1 MPTTTT
7 ITGPYNSRTDHGNK
21 VMNAAGVNK
30 ILRYPLNIGESTS
43 PAIMFNISEALYNN
57 HGSVA
62 TDLNQHI
69 ALYVVPGVSFND
81 NIQYEDRSSGMA
93 GSFKGAAVNVDEI
106 KKAATAFGSSAAGK
120 ALLVGVGAS
129 AAAKATALLPD
140 KAKQTVGT
148 MIPAGLGGAIGNVAS
163 GYVDE
168 QSKKHQSVLK
178 ENPFI
183 TFKGVGLRE
192 WSFSWSFIPESK
204 EESDSVKQIIYT
216 FRKSMYPKNE
226 DWTLK
231 FPEVFSIEFVNAE
244 FPKMPEV
251 ALQSCNVVYNK
262 DSNSFFKEND
272 EPVRVDMTL
281 NFRELMPIYRSHIEM
296 GY

>member
-1 MPTTTT
+1 MPIDSIEVLEPMT
-7 ITGPYNSRTDHGNK
+7 IYAPTAS
-21 VMNAAGVNK
+21 K

-43 PAIMFNISEALYNN
+43 PAIMFNIHKANYKGD
-57 HGSVA
+57 GS
-62 TDLNQHI
+62 TSLDLNQHI

-81 NIQYEDRSSGMA
+81 NIQYEDRSSGLA
-93 GSFKGAAVNVDEI
+93 GSYKGAAVNAEEI
-106 KKAATAFGSSAAGK
+106 MKAAEAFGGSPAGK
-120 ALLVGVGAS
+120 ALTIGAGAGLVSKAMGKAGGVISAGVGA
-129 AAAKATALLPD
+129 A
-140 KAKQTVGT
+140 V
-148 MIPAGLGGAIGNVAS
+148 GNVAT
-163 GYVDE
+163 GILDE
-168 QSKKHQSVLK
+168 RTKKHQSVLK

-192 WSFSWSFIPESK
+192 WQFAWSFIPESK
-204 EESDSVKQIIYT
+204 EESESVKQIIST
-216 FRKSMYPKNE
+216 FRMSMYPTNE

-231 FPEVFSIEFVNAE
+231 FPEVFSIEFVNAK

-251 ALQSCNVVYNK
+251 ALQSCSVVYNK

-281 NFRELMPIYRSHIEM
+281 NFRELMPIYRSHVEM

>member
-1 MPTTTT
+1 
-7 ITGPYNSRTDHGNK
+7 
-21 VMNAAGVNK
+21 
-30 ILRYPLNIGESTS
+30 
-43 PAIMFNISEALYNN
+43 
-57 HGSVA
+57 
-62 TDLNQHI
+62 
-69 ALYVVPGVSFND
+69 
-81 NIQYEDRSSGMA
+81 MA
-93 GSFKGAAVNVDEI
+93 GSYKGAAVNAEEI
-106 KKAATAFGSSAAGK
+106 IKAGTAFGSSQAGKALTIGAGAGLVSKAAGK
-120 ALLVGVGAS
+120 AAGVIS
-129 AAAKATALLPD
+129 
-140 KAKQTVGT
+140 
-148 MIPAGLGGAIGNVAS
+148 AGLGAAIGNVAS
-163 GYVDE
+163 GLMDE

-192 WSFSWSFIPESK
+192 WQFAWSFIPESK
-204 EESDSVKQIIYT
+204 EESDSVKQIIHT

-231 FPEVFSIEFVNAE
+231 FPEVFDIEFVNAK

-281 NFRELMPIYRSHIEM
+281 SFRELMPIYRSHVEM